1 MSTPNIFSPRGME
14 LSEQW
19 HKEKLL
25 FMYDHD
31 VYGTIDSDELGEE
44 KSQKFYA
51 EFMDAHTSKERAQ
64 CSAEINELFPTARE
78 FWRWYDS
85 PRRVETQLRMEARK

>member
-1 MSTPNIFSPRGME
+1 MTEPNIFSPRGME

-25 FMYDHD
+25 FMYDHG
-31 VYGTIDSDELGEE
+31 VYGSDELPKEGLH
-44 KSQKFYA
+44 KFYA

-64 CSAEINELFPTARE
+64 CSAEINELFPTAEE

-85 PRRVETQLRMEARK
+85 PHRVRNQLRMEAKK

>member
-1 MSTPNIFSPRGME
+1 MTEPNIFSPRGME

-31 VYGTIDSDELGEE
+31 VYGALDFNELGEE

-51 EFMDAHTSKERAQ
+51 EFMDMHTSVERTQ
-64 CSAEINELFPTARE
+64 CSSEIGKPYPTAKE

-85 PRRVETQLRMEARK
+85 PRRVENQLRTEARK